1 MQLAAGVHLIYKAT
15 IMTSRRTHHRSGP
28 AARGAFTL
36 IELLAVIAIIA
47 VLAAL
52 LFPAVRSAMDKGK
65 NASCL
70 ANMKQIGAGVVLF
83 GADQEGTTPLE
94 YYTGPSP
101 ARPDQQVWW
110 YWADLI
116 QPYADPAKPRPV
128 TGGAG
133 ESILELAGRSSVFDC
148 PANSN
153 DRFDYKY
160 NLRIGSYNQSA
171 GLSINCAFSAVETD
185 ILGYRSYFGVKL
197 DAVTLAGRAP
207 PAPSQFVL
215 VTDLT
220 DFQYPALPNFNPNP
234 PATFRTRSVLVHDNA
249 TRFNSAYADGHV
261 VSAGTNALSSYTGGA
276 PFDLPLR

>member
-1 MQLAAGVHLIYKAT
+1 MLLAGPVHLIYKT
-15 IMTSRRTHHRSGP
+15 NVMTLGRTSRRSDA

-36 IELLAVIAIIA
+36 VELLAVIAIIA

-52 LFPAVRSAMDKGK
+52 LFPVLRGAMDKGR

-70 ANMKQIGAGVVLF
+70 ANLKQIGAGVVLF
-83 GADQEGTTPLE
+83 GADQEGSTPLE
-94 YYTGPSP
+94 YYSGASP
-101 ARPDQQVWW
+101 ARPDQPVWW

-148 PANSN
+148 PANRN

-160 NLRIGSYNQSA
+160 NIRIGSYNQA
-171 GLSINCAFSAVETD
+171 VGISINCAFSPVESD

-220 DFQYPALPNFNPNP
+220 DFQYPALPNFNPNT
-234 PATFRTRSVLVHDNA
+234 PANFRTRSVLMHDNA
-249 TRFNSAYADGHV
+249 TRFNAAYADGHV
-261 VSAGTNALSSYTGGA
+261 VNAGTNALASYTGGA
-276 PFDLPLR
+276 PFDLPVR